1 MTGRLVRNTMAS
13 ATAGLSVMF
22 GGFLSTVLVARMLG
36 VEAAGIVAFATWVVT
51 VSIVVA
57 DLGTPG
63 TLSRYLPELL
73 ARGDQAQ
80 AAGVTRHLFRWPGLI
95 ATLLLIGFVGYGTAI
110 GVGSGAVES
119 GSARIR
125 TDVVFW
131 ILVGVACVVQTAA
144 NYVNGYLRGAQG
156 FARMARLALLS
167 AVLQVVATALGGWFF
182 GANGALAGAIA
193 IGLLPSLLLPGIL
206 SRRGTL
212 SPELRRR
219 VDRFTFETW
228 LGYVGTAFAWSRMEI
243 FFLERSWG
251 AESVAL
257 FSVSLTL
264 ANLATQ
270 GPLLLTGGLLPY
282 LSEQSGVN
290 AGEKIRD
297 AYAIGTR
304 LIAFLVLPACFGA
317 AAIAPVLVPA
327 IYGNA
332 FAGAV
337 PTAVLLVA
345 GAGFSAASSVG
356 VTYLL
361 AMERTRF
368 VFLTGGISAILVVV
382 VGFTVVP
389 AFGLLGAAVA
399 RVAIQ
404 IAVVIARVWYIHR
417 SLKTPTPY
425 ASLARILLAASV
437 CALAAW
443 SCTRLIDGV
452 AALAV
457 AIPVGALAYGVA
469 VRIFHALPRSDYE
482 RLERAF
488 GVLPSAIRIPAVTV
502 LRLLCS

>member
-13 ATAGLSVMF
+13 ATAGLSVML

-73 ARGDQAQ
+73 ARGDQAE
-80 AAGVTRHLFRWPGLI
+80 AAGVTRHLFRWPGIIVSLLFLGFGAYAIVI
-95 ATLLLIGFVGYGTAI
+95 AASGGTA
-110 GVGSGAVES
+110 ES
-119 GSARIR
+119 GSSHIR
-125 TDVVFW
+125 TDSLFW
-131 ILVGVACVVQTAA
+131 ILVGLACVFQTAA
-144 NYVNGYLRGAQG
+144 NYVNGYLRGSQG
-156 FARMARLALLS
+156 FGRMARLAVLS
-167 AVLQVVATALGGWFF
+167 AVLQVVATALGGWLF

-193 IGLLPSLLLPGIL
+193 VGFLPSLLLPGIL
-206 SRRGTL
+206 SRRGSL

-251 AESVAL
+251 TESVAL

-327 IYGNA
+327 IYGGA

-337 PTAVLLVA
+337 PSAVLLVA

-368 VFLTGGISAILVVV
+368 VFLTGGVSAILVLL

-389 AFGLLGAAVA
+389 TFGLLGAAVA
-399 RVAIQ
+399 RVSIQ
-404 IAVVIARVWYIHR
+404 TAVVLARVWYIHR

-425 ASLARILLAASV
+425 SSLARILLAATA

-443 SCTRLIDGV
+443 SCTRLLDGV

-457 AIPVGALAYGVA
+457 AIPVGALVYGVA
-469 VRIFHALPRSDYE
+469 VRIVHALPRSDYE
-482 RLERAF
+482 RLNKALV
-488 GVLPSAIRIPAVTV
+488 VLPSAIRVPAVTI
-502 LRLLCS
+502 LRLLCP